1 MGRKTG
7 REFIASMLR
16 SDQILAT
23 VEMIQKENLDV
34 RTVTMGINLL
44 DCRTGDVGSTCERIE
59 QKISDLAGNFVSTCS
74 TVSKRLGIPVVNKR
88 ISVTPI
94 AFVGAGFD
102 RKGFVELA
110 LCLDRAATAVGVDI
124 LGGFSA
130 QVEKGMTATDREY
143 IASIPEALAR
153 TEKVCASIN
162 IATTQKG
169 INMDALAII
178 GHTIKDLA
186 EMTRDQGGFGAA
198 KFVVFCNQPG
208 DNPFMAGAIHGLEE
222 ADAVL
227 NVGVSGP
234 GVIARSL
241 ERLIGH
247 HQNGERLRLDEI
259 AEEIKQTTFRVT
271 RCGELIG
278 RQVSKALGI
287 EFGVVDLSL
296 APTPTIGDSVGE
308 IFKILGVDSV
318 GAPGSTAILAM
329 LNDAVKKGG
338 IFASK
343 TVGGLSGAFIP
354 VMEDA
359 VLAEAVGDG
368 SLCLEKLEAMTCV
381 CSVGLDMV
389 AIPGS
394 VDADTISAI
403 IADEMALGMVN
414 HKTTAARLIPVP
426 GKEAGDYVSFG
437 GLFGASPIMEVRNAG
452 KSSRF
457 MAWGGRIPA
466 PIHSFKN

>member
-1 MGRKTG
+1 
-7 REFIASMLR
+7 MLR

-44 DCRTGDVGSTCERIE
+44 DCRSDDIETTCSRIE
-59 QKISDLAGNFVSTCS
+59 KKITTLAGNFVPTCDLIGR
-74 TVSKRLGIPVVNKR
+74 KLGIPIVNKR
-88 ISVTPI
+88 ISITPI
-94 AFVGAGFD
+94 AFVGSGFGSKDFVKLAKTLDHAAG
-102 RKGFVELA
+102 E
-110 LCLDRAATAVGVDI
+110 VGIDI
-124 LGGFSA
+124 LGGYSA

-143 IASIPEALAR
+143 IASIPEALAV
-153 TEKVCASIN
+153 TDKVCASIN
-162 IATTQKG
+162 IGTSQKG
-169 INMDALAII
+169 INMEALAMV
-178 GHTIKDLA
+178 GRTVKEVA
-186 EMTRDQGGFGAA
+186 ERTRDKDGFGAA

-208 DNPFMAGAIHGLEE
+208 DNPFMAGAIHGIEE

-234 GVIARSL
+234 GVIARAL
-241 ERLIGH
+241 ERLIKAD
-247 HQNGERLRLDEI
+247 ETKSLRLDDI

-271 RCGELIG
+271 RCGELVG

-287 EFGVVDLSL
+287 SFGVVDLSL

-308 IFKILGVDSV
+308 ILHILGVDAI

-338 IFASK
+338 LFASK
-343 TVGGLSGAFIP
+343 NVGGLSGAFIP

-359 VLAEAVGDG
+359 VLAEAVGRG
-368 SLCLEKLEAMTCV
+368 ELCLEKLEAMTCV

-403 IADEMALGMVN
+403 IADEMALGMIN
-414 HKTTAARLIPVP
+414 NKTTAARIIPVP
-426 GKEAGDYVSFG
+426 GKEAGEHVNFG
-437 GLFGASPIMEVRNAG
+437 GLFGASPIMPIRNVG

-457 MAWGGRIPA
+457 VSWGGRMPA

>member
-1 MGRKTG
+1 
-7 REFIASMLR
+7 MLR

-44 DCRTGDVGSTCERIE
+44 DCRSGSVAQTCQNIEWRIAE
-59 QKISDLAGNFVSTCS
+59 KAGKFVETCNL
-74 TVSKRLGIPVVNKR
+74 VSRKLGIPVVNKR
-88 ISVTPI
+88 ISISPI
-94 AFVGAGFD
+94 ALVGAGYSRD
-102 RKGFVELA
+102 DFVELA
-110 LCLDRAATAVGVDI
+110 RCLDRAATSVGVDI

-130 QVEKGMTATDREY
+130 QVEKGMTETDRQY
-143 IASIPEALAR
+143 ILSLPEALAVS
-153 TEKVCASIN
+153 EKVCASIN
-162 IATTQKG
+162 IASSQKG
-169 INMDALAII
+169 INMDALAML
-178 GHTIKDLA
+178 GQTIKDIA
-186 EMTRDQGGFGAA
+186 ESTRDQNGFGAA

-208 DNPFMAGAIHGLEE
+208 DNPFMAGAVHGIEE
-222 ADAVL
+222 ADTVL

-241 ERLIGH
+241 EKLISTRSN
-247 HQNGERLRLDEI
+247 NGGGLKLDEI
-259 AEEIKQTTFRVT
+259 AEDIKQTTFRVT
-271 RCGELIG
+271 RCGELVG
-278 RQVSKALGI
+278 RQVSDILGVQ
-287 EFGVVDLSL
+287 FGVVDLSL
-296 APTPTIGDSVGE
+296 APTPTVGDSVGE
-308 IFKILGVDSV
+308 ILHILGVDAI
-318 GAPGSTAILAM
+318 GAPGSTAILAL

-359 VLAEAVGDG
+359 VLAEAVGNKH
-368 SLCLEKLEAMTCV
+368 LCLEKLEAMTCV

-394 VDADTISAI
+394 VDGDTIAAI

-414 HKTTAARLIPVP
+414 NKTTAARLIPVP
-426 GKEAGDYVSFG
+426 GKEVGDSVSFG
-437 GLFGASPIMEVRNAG
+437 GLFGASPIMEIRNVG

-457 MAWGGRIPA
+457 IGWGGRIPA

>member
-1 MGRKTG
+1 
-7 REFIASMLR
+7 MLR

-44 DCRTGDVGSTCERIE
+44 DCRASSIGQTCRTIEDRISER
-59 QKISDLAGNFVSTCS
+59 AGKFVETCNFVSR
-74 TVSKRLGIPVVNKR
+74 KLGIPVVNKR
-88 ISVTPI
+88 ISITPI
-94 AFVGAGFD
+94 SFVGAGFSRD
-102 RKGFVELA
+102 DFVALA
-110 LCLDRAATAVGVDI
+110 ISLDRAAAAVGVDI

-130 QVEKGMTATDREY
+130 QVEKGLTKTDREY
-143 IASIPEALAR
+143 IHSLPEALR
-153 TEKVCASIN
+153 VSETVCASIN
-162 IATTQKG
+162 IASSQKG
-169 INMDALAII
+169 INMDALAML
-178 GHTIKDLA
+178 GPTIKEIA
-186 EMTRDQGGFGAA
+186 KRTADQGGFGAA

-208 DNPFMAGAIHGLEE
+208 DNPFMAGAIHGVEE
-222 ADAVL
+222 ADTVL

-241 ERLIGH
+241 EKLISAREADE
-247 HQNGERLRLDEI
+247 NGLKLDEI

-271 RCGELIG
+271 RCGELVG
-278 RQVSKALGI
+278 RQVSDILGVS
-287 EFGVVDLSL
+287 FGVVDLSL
-296 APTPTIGDSVGE
+296 APTPKVGDSVGE
-308 IFKILGVDSV
+308 ILHILGVDAI

-359 VLAEAVGDG
+359 VLAEAVGNGD
-368 SLCLEKLEAMTCV
+368 LCLEKLEAMTCV
-381 CSVGLDMV
+381 CSVGIDMV

-394 VDADTISAI
+394 VDGDTISAI

-414 HKTTAARLIPVP
+414 NKTTAVRIIPVP
-426 GKEAGDYVSFG
+426 GKEVGESVSFG
-437 GLFGASPIMEVRNAG
+437 GLFGASPIMAVRNVG

-457 MAWGGRIPA
+457 IGWGGRIPA
-466 PIHSFKN
+466 PVHSFKN

>member
-1 MGRKTG
+1 
-7 REFIASMLR
+7 MLH

-44 DCRTGDVGSTCERIE
+44 DCRGGDVAETCKKVED
-59 QKISDLAGNFVSTCS
+59 KILSCAGNFVATCNEI
-74 TVSKRLGIPVVNKR
+74 SKTLGIPIVNKR
-88 ISVTPI
+88 ISITPI
-94 AFVGAGFD
+94 AFVGSGFD
-102 RKGFVELA
+102 RHGFVELA
-110 LCLDRAATAVGVDI
+110 KALNRAATAVGVDI

-130 QVEKGMTATDREY
+130 QVEKGMTETDREY
-143 IASIPEALAR
+143 IASIPEALSVTDR
-153 TEKVCASIN
+153 VCASIN
-162 IATTQKG
+162 IATTAKG
-169 INMDALAII
+169 INMDALALV
-178 GHTIKDLA
+178 GHTVKDLA
-186 EMTRDQGGFGAA
+186 EITKEQNGFGAA

-222 ADAVL
+222 ADVVL

-234 GVIARSL
+234 GVIARAL
-241 ERLIGH
+241 ERLVEKNTDG
-247 HQNGERLRLDEI
+247 NLTLDRI

-271 RCGELIG
+271 RCGELVG
-278 RQVSKALGI
+278 RKVSEKLGF

-296 APTPTIGDSVGE
+296 APTPAIGDSVGE
-308 IFKILGVDSV
+308 IFEILGVDSV

-359 VLAEAVGDG
+359 VLADAVGDG
-368 SLCLEKLEAMTCV
+368 SLTLEKLESMTCV
-381 CSVGLDMV
+381 CSVGLDMI

-394 VDADTISAI
+394 VDAATISAI
-403 IADEMALGMVN
+403 IADEMALGMIN
-414 HKTTAARLIPVP
+414 SKTTAARLIPVP
-426 GKEAGDYVSFG
+426 GKEVGDHVSFG
-437 GLFGASPIMEVRNAG
+437 GLFGASPIMPVNNIG
-452 KSSRF
+452 KSERF
-457 MAWGGRIPA
+457 INWGGRIPA

>member
-1 MGRKTG
+1 
-7 REFIASMLR
+7 MLR

-44 DCRTGDVGSTCERIE
+44 DCHEKSVAATCRNIEDRISE
-59 QKISDLAGNFVSTCS
+59 KAGNFVETCDF
-74 TVSKRLGIPVVNKR
+74 VSRKLGIPVVNKR
-88 ISVTPI
+88 IAITPI

-102 RKGFVELA
+102 RDGFTELA
-110 LCLDRAATAVGVDI
+110 RSLDRAAATVNVDI

-130 QVEKGMTATDREY
+130 QVEKGMTDTDRHY
-143 IASIPEALAR
+143 IASLPTALSV
-153 TEKVCASIN
+153 TDKVCASIN
-162 IATTQKG
+162 VGSSQKG
-169 INMDALAII
+169 INMDAVTML
-178 GHTIKDLA
+178 GRSIKDIA
-186 EMTRDQGGFGAA
+186 EATRHQNGFGAA

-227 NVGVSGP
+227 NIGVSGP

-241 ERLIGH
+241 ERLISS
-247 HQNGERLRLDEI
+247 RSSKPKLDEL

-271 RCGELIG
+271 RCGELVG
-278 RQVSKALGI
+278 RQVSEILGV

-308 IFKILGVDSV
+308 ILHILGVDAI
-318 GAPGSTAILAM
+318 GAPGSTAILAV

-359 VLAEAVGDG
+359 LLAEAVG
-368 SLCLEKLEAMTCV
+368 SSTLCLEKLEAMTCV
-381 CSVGLDMV
+381 CSVGLDMIP
-389 AIPGS
+389 IPGS
-394 VDADTISAI
+394 VDAGTISAI
-403 IADEMALGMVN
+403 IADEMALGMIN
-414 HKTTAARLIPVP
+414 NKTTAVRIIPVP
-426 GKEAGDYVSFG
+426 GKEAGEAVSFG
-437 GLFGASPIMEVRNAG
+437 GLFGASPIMEVRNVG
-452 KSSRF
+452 KSGRF
-457 MAWGGRIPA
+457 IGWGGRIPA
-466 PIHSFKN
+466 PVHSFKN

>member
-1 MGRKTG
+1 
-7 REFIASMLR
+7 MLR
-16 SDQILAT
+16 SDQILST

-34 RTVTMGINLL
+34 RTVTMGISLL
-44 DCRTGDVGSTCERIE
+44 DCRGGDVEETCRRIE
-59 QKISDLAGNFVSTCS
+59 DKIISYAGNFVATCD
-74 TVSKRLGIPVVNKR
+74 TISKKYGIPVVNKR
-88 ISVTPI
+88 IAVTPI
-94 AFVGAGFD
+94 AFVGAGFYRD
-102 RKGFVELA
+102 DFIRIA
-110 LCLDRAATAVGVDI
+110 QSLDRAATAVGIDI

-130 QVEKGMTATDREY
+130 QVEKGMTTTDKEF
-143 IASIPEALAR
+143 IASIPEALAV

-169 INMDALAII
+169 INMDAVAMM
-178 GHTIKDLA
+178 GRTVKELA
-186 EMTRDQGGFGAA
+186 ERTASQGGFGAA

-234 GVIARSL
+234 GVIARAL
-241 ERLIGH
+241 ERLIHNHPEPGS
-247 HQNGERLRLDEI
+247 LPFDEL

-278 RQVSKALGI
+278 RAVSKSLGI

-308 IFKILGVDSV
+308 IFKILGVDAI

-359 VLAEAVGDG
+359 MLAEAVGDG

-389 AIPGS
+389 AIPGY
-394 VDADTISAI
+394 VDADTIAAI
-403 IADEMALGMVN
+403 IADEMALGVIN
-414 HKTTAARLIPVP
+414 AKTTAARLIPVP
-426 GKEAGDYVSFG
+426 GKKEGDHVNFG
-437 GLFGASPIMEVRNAG
+437 GLFGASPIMPIRNVG

-457 MAWGGRIPA
+457 IAWGGRMPA

>member
-1 MGRKTG
+1 
-7 REFIASMLR
+7 MLR
-16 SDQILAT
+16 SDQILST

-44 DCRTGDVGSTCERIE
+44 DCRGATVAATCNNIE
-59 QKISDLAGNFVSTCS
+59 EKIGALAGNFVQTCN
-74 TVSKRLGIPVVNKR
+74 TISKKVGIPVVNKR

-94 AFVGAGFD
+94 ALVGAGYGRED
-102 RKGFVELA
+102 FVELA
-110 LCLDRAATAVGVDI
+110 KSLDRAATSVDVDI

-130 QVEKGMTATDREY
+130 QVEKGMTETDRQY
-143 IASIPEALAR
+143 IASLPDALAQ
-153 TEKVCASIN
+153 TQKICASIN
-162 IATTQKG
+162 IASSQKG
-169 INMDALAII
+169 INMDALAIL
-178 GHTIKDLA
+178 GHTIKKIA
-186 EMTRDQGGFGAA
+186 EKTEDIGGFGAA

-208 DNPFMAGAIHGLEE
+208 DNPFMAGAIHGIEE
-222 ADAVL
+222 AEAVL

-234 GVIARSL
+234 GVIARAL
-241 ERLIGH
+241 ERRINSAKGQPLP
-247 HQNGERLRLDEI
+247 LDEI

-278 RQVSKALGI
+278 RQVSDALGI

-296 APTPTIGDSVGE
+296 APTPAIGDSVGE
-308 IFKILGVDSV
+308 IFKILGVDAV

-354 VMEDA
+354 VMEDS
-359 VLAEAVGDG
+359 VLADAVGEG

-389 AIPGS
+389 PIPGS

-403 IADEMALGMVN
+403 IADEMALGMIN
-414 HKTTAARLIPVP
+414 NKTTAARLIPAP
-426 GKEAGDYVSFG
+426 GKEAGDHVSFG
-437 GLFGASPIMEVRNAG
+437 GLFGASPIMEIRNTG

-457 MAWGGRIPA
+457 IAWGGRIPA

>member
-1 MGRKTG
+1 
-7 REFIASMLR
+7 MLR

-44 DCRTGDVGSTCERIE
+44 DCRGGTVAQTCENIE
-59 QKISDLAGNFVSTCS
+59 RRISDKAGTFVETCNH
-74 TVSKRLGIPVVNKR
+74 VSRKLGIPVVNKR
-88 ISVTPI
+88 ISITPI

-102 RKGFVELA
+102 REGFVELA
-110 LCLDRAATAVGVDI
+110 LSLDRAASSVGVDI

-130 QVEKGMTATDREY
+130 QVEKGMTETDRAY
-143 IASIPEALAR
+143 IASLPEALALSD
-153 TEKVCASIN
+153 KVCASIN
-162 IATTQKG
+162 IASSQKG
-169 INMDALAII
+169 INMDALAIL
-178 GHTIKDLA
+178 GQSVKDIA
-186 EMTRDQGGFGAA
+186 EASKSQNGFGAA

-208 DNPFMAGAIHGLEE
+208 DNPFMAGAIHGVEE
-222 ADAVL
+222 ADVVL

-241 ERLIGH
+241 ERLISSRNDNDSG
-247 HQNGERLRLDEI
+247 LRLDEI

-271 RCGELIG
+271 RCGELVG
-278 RQVSKALGI
+278 RQVSQILGI

-308 IFKILGVDSV
+308 ILHILGVDAI

-359 VLAEAVGDG
+359 LLAEAVGNG
-368 SLCLEKLEAMTCV
+368 HLCLEKLEAMTCV

-394 VDADTISAI
+394 VDADTIAAI
-403 IADEMALGMVN
+403 IADEMALGMIN
-414 HKTTAARLIPVP
+414 NKTTAVRLIPVP
-426 GKEAGDYVSFG
+426 GKEVGDSVSFG
-437 GLFGASPIMEVRNAG
+437 GLFGASPIMPVRNVG

-457 MAWGGRIPA
+457 IGWGGRIPA
-466 PIHSFKN
+466 PVHSFKN

>member
-1 MGRKTG
+1 MPEIPARRDT
-7 REFIASMLR
+7 MLR

-34 RTVTMGINLL
+34 RTVTMGINIL
-44 DCRTGDVGSTCERIE
+44 DCRTGDVQGTCARIE
-59 QKISDLAGNFVSTCS
+59 QRIQELAGNFVPTCDS
-74 TVSKRLGIPVVNKR
+74 ISKKLGIPVVNKR

-102 RKGFVELA
+102 RHGFVELA
-110 LCLDRAATAVGVDI
+110 KCLDRAATAVGVDI

-143 IASIPEALAR
+143 IASIPEALAQ
-153 TEKVCASIN
+153 TQKVCASIN
-162 IATTQKG
+162 IATSQKG

-178 GHTIKDLA
+178 GRTIKELA
-186 EMTRDQGGFGAA
+186 ERTRDQGGFGAA

-234 GVIARSL
+234 GVIARAL
-241 ERLIGH
+241 ERLIAH
-247 HQNGERLRLDEI
+247 HQDREPLRLDEI

-308 IFKILGVDSV
+308 IFKILGVDAI

-359 VLAEAVGDG
+359 LLAEAVGEG
-368 SLCLEKLEAMTCV
+368 ALCLEKLESMTCV

-403 IADEMALGMVN
+403 IADEMALGMIN

>member
-1 MGRKTG
+1 
-7 REFIASMLR
+7 MLR
-16 SDQILAT
+16 SDHILAT

-34 RTVTMGINLL
+34 RAVTMGINLL
-44 DCRTGDVGSTCERIE
+44 DCRGGDVRETCRRVEE
-59 QKISDLAGNFVSTCS
+59 KIGTVAAHFVATCDQ
-74 TVSKRLGIPVVNKR
+74 VSKKYGIPVVNKR

-102 RKGFVELA
+102 RHGFVELA
-110 LCLDRAATAVGVDI
+110 LALDRAASAVGVDI

-153 TEKVCASIN
+153 TNKICASIN
-162 IATTQKG
+162 IASSQKG
-169 INMDALAII
+169 INMDALALI
-178 GHTIKDLA
+178 GQTVKALA
-186 EMTRDQGGFGAA
+186 EITKEQSGFGAA

-222 ADAVL
+222 ADLVL

-234 GVIARSL
+234 GVIARAL
-241 ERLIGH
+241 ERLIHAKGRD
-247 HQNGERLRLDEI
+247 NLGLDDI
-259 AEEIKQTTFRVT
+259 AEEIKQTTFRLT

-278 RQVSKALGI
+278 RQVSKEMGI

-296 APTPTIGDSVGE
+296 APTPTVGDSVGE
-308 IFKILGVDSV
+308 ILQILGVDVV

-343 TVGGLSGAFIP
+343 AVGGLSGAFIP

-359 VLAEAVGDG
+359 VLAEAVGSG
-368 SLCLEKLEAMTCV
+368 ALCLEKLEAMTCV
-381 CSVGLDMV
+381 CSVGLDMIPV
-389 AIPGS
+389 PGS

-403 IADEMALGMVN
+403 IADEMALGMIN
-414 HKTTAARLIPVP
+414 NKTTAVRLIPVP
-426 GKEAGDYVSFG
+426 GKEAGELVSFG
-437 GLFGASPIMEVRNAG
+437 GLFGASPIMPVRNVG
-452 KSSRF
+452 KSRRF
-457 MAWGGRIPA
+457 IAWGGRIPA
-466 PIHSFKN
+466 PLHSFKN

>member
-1 MGRKTG
+1 
-7 REFIASMLR
+7 MLR

-34 RTVTMGINLL
+34 RTVTMGISLL
-44 DCRTGDVGSTCERIE
+44 DCRGGNVEETCKRIHNR
-59 QKISDLAGNFVSTCS
+59 IIDYAGNFVATCDTIS
-74 TVSKRLGIPVVNKR
+74 RKYGIPVVNKR
-88 ISVTPI
+88 IAVTPI
-94 AFVGAGFD
+94 AFVGAGFFRED
-102 RKGFVELA
+102 FVRIA
-110 LCLDRAATAVGVDI
+110 QTLDQAAKAVGVDI

-130 QVEKGMTATDREY
+130 QVEKGMTNTDLEF
-143 IASIPEALAR
+143 IAAIPEALAQ
-153 TEKVCASIN
+153 TERVCSSIN
-162 IATTQKG
+162 IGSTQKG
-169 INMDALAII
+169 INMDALAMM
-178 GHTIKDLA
+178 GRTIKELA
-186 EMTRDQGGFGAA
+186 EKTADQGGFAAA

-234 GVIARSL
+234 GVIARAL
-241 ERLIGH
+241 ERLIEKHPEPGS
-247 HQNGERLRLDEI
+247 LRLDEL

-278 RQVSKALGI
+278 RAVSKSLGI

-296 APTPTIGDSVGE
+296 APTPTVGDSVGE
-308 IFKILGVDSV
+308 IFKILGVDAI
-318 GAPGSTAILAM
+318 GAPGTTAILAM

-359 VLAEAVGDG
+359 MLAEAVGEG
-368 SLCLEKLEAMTCV
+368 TLCLEKLEAMTCV
-381 CSVGLDMV
+381 CSVGLDMI

-403 IADEMALGMVN
+403 IADEMALGLIN
-414 HKTTAARLIPVP
+414 AKTTAARLIPVP
-426 GKEAGDYVSFG
+426 GKEEGDSVSFG
-437 GLFGASPIMEVRNAG
+437 GLFGASPIMPIRNVG

-457 MAWGGRIPA
+457 IAWGGRMPA

>member
-1 MGRKTG
+1 
-7 REFIASMLR
+7 MLR

-34 RTVTMGINLL
+34 RTVTMGINIL
-44 DCRTGDVGSTCERIE
+44 DCRTGDVQSTCAQIE
-59 QKISDLAGNFVSTCS
+59 QRIQELAGNFVPTCDS
-74 TVSKRLGIPVVNKR
+74 ISKKLGIPVVNKR

-102 RKGFVELA
+102 RHGFVELA
-110 LCLDRAATAVGVDI
+110 KCLDRAATAVGVDI

-143 IASIPEALAR
+143 IASIPEALAQ

-162 IATTQKG
+162 IATSQKG

-178 GHTIKDLA
+178 GRTIKELA
-186 EMTRDQGGFGAA
+186 EKTRDQGGFGAA

-234 GVIARSL
+234 GVIARAL
-241 ERLIGH
+241 ERLIAH
-247 HQNGERLRLDEI
+247 HQGREPLRLDEI

-308 IFKILGVDSV
+308 IFKILGVDAI

-359 VLAEAVGDG
+359 LLAEAVGEG
-368 SLCLEKLEAMTCV
+368 SLCLEKLESMTCV

>member
-1 MGRKTG
+1 
-7 REFIASMLR
+7 MLR

-44 DCRTGDVGSTCERIE
+44 DCRGNSVAQTCRQIQDRIREKAGSFVETC
-59 QKISDLAGNFVSTCS
+59 DFVSR
-74 TVSKRLGIPVVNKR
+74 KLGIPVVNKR
-88 ISVTPI
+88 ISITPI

-102 RKGFVELA
+102 QDGFVELA
-110 LCLDRAATAVGVDI
+110 RALDQAASSVGVDI

-130 QVEKGMTATDREY
+130 QVEKGMTETDRQY
-143 IASIPEALAR
+143 IMSLPTVLSVTDKI
-153 TEKVCASIN
+153 CASIN
-162 IATTQKG
+162 VASSQKG
-169 INMDALAII
+169 INMDALTML
-178 GHTIKDLA
+178 GQSVKDIA
-186 EMTRDQGGFGAA
+186 EATSSQNGFGAA
-198 KFVVFCNQPG
+198 KFVIFCNQPG
-208 DNPFMAGAIHGLEE
+208 DNPFMAGAIHGVEE
-222 ADAVL
+222 AGTVL
-227 NVGVSGP
+227 NIGVSGP

-241 ERLIGH
+241 ERLISSRSA
-247 HQNGERLRLDEI
+247 NLRLDEI

-271 RCGELIG
+271 RCGELVG
-278 RQVSKALGI
+278 RQVSDLLGI

-308 IFKILGVDSV
+308 ILQILGVDAI

-359 VLAEAVGDG
+359 LLAEAVGSG
-368 SLCLEKLEAMTCV
+368 TLCLEKLEAMTCV
-381 CSVGLDMV
+381 CSVGLDMIP
-389 AIPGS
+389 IPGS

-414 HKTTAARLIPVP
+414 SKTTAARIIPVP
-426 GKEAGDYVSFG
+426 GKEAGEMVSFG
-437 GLFGASPIMEVRNAG
+437 GLFGSSPIMEIRNVG
-452 KSSRF
+452 KSGRF
-457 MAWGGRIPA
+457 IGWGGRIPA

>member
-1 MGRKTG
+1 
-7 REFIASMLR
+7 MLR

-44 DCRTGDVGSTCERIE
+44 DCREKSVAATCRNIEDRISE
-59 QKISDLAGNFVSTCS
+59 KAGNFVETCDF
-74 TVSKRLGIPVVNKR
+74 VSRKLGIPVVNKR
-88 ISVTPI
+88 IAITPI

-102 RKGFVELA
+102 RDGFTELA
-110 LCLDRAATAVGVDI
+110 RSLDRAAAAVNVDI

-130 QVEKGMTATDREY
+130 QVEKGLTETDRHY
-143 IASIPEALAR
+143 IASLPTALSV
-153 TEKVCASIN
+153 TDKVCASIN
-162 IATTQKG
+162 VGSSQKG
-169 INMDALAII
+169 INMDAVTML
-178 GHTIKDLA
+178 GQSIKDIA
-186 EMTRDQGGFGAA
+186 EATRSQNGFGAA

-227 NVGVSGP
+227 NIGVSGP

-241 ERLIGH
+241 ERLISSRS
-247 HQNGERLRLDEI
+247 NKLRLDEL

-271 RCGELIG
+271 RCGELVG
-278 RQVSKALGI
+278 RQVSEILGI

-308 IFKILGVDSV
+308 ILHILGVDAI
-318 GAPGSTAILAM
+318 GAPGSTAILAV

-359 VLAEAVGDG
+359 LLAEAVGLG
-368 SLCLEKLEAMTCV
+368 TLCLEKLEAMTCV
-381 CSVGLDMV
+381 CSVGLDMIP
-389 AIPGS
+389 IPGS
-394 VDADTISAI
+394 VDAGTISAI
-403 IADEMALGMVN
+403 IADEMALGMIN
-414 HKTTAARLIPVP
+414 NKTTAVRIIPVP
-426 GKEAGDYVSFG
+426 GKEAGERVSFG
-437 GLFGASPIMEVRNAG
+437 GLFGASPIMEVKNVG
-452 KSSRF
+452 KSGRF
-457 MAWGGRIPA
+457 IGWGGRIPA
-466 PIHSFKN
+466 PVHSFKN

>member
-1 MGRKTG
+1 
-7 REFIASMLR
+7 MLR

-44 DCRTGDVGSTCERIE
+44 DCRGGNLEETCRNIE
-59 QKISDLAGNFVSTCS
+59 EKIIARAGNFVPTCNS
-74 TVSKRLGIPVVNKR
+74 VSKKYGIPVVNKR

-94 AFVGAGFD
+94 ALVGAGFNRQD
-102 RKGFVELA
+102 FVELA
-110 LCLDRAATAVGVDI
+110 KTLDRAATAVGVDI

-130 QVEKGMTATDREY
+130 QVEKGMTETDREY
-143 IASIPEALAR
+143 IASIPAALAQ
-153 TEKVCASIN
+153 TDKVCASIN

-169 INMDALAII
+169 INMNALAMM
-178 GHTIKDLA
+178 GHTIKALA
-186 EMTRDQGGFGAA
+186 EDTADQGGFGAA

-208 DNPFMAGAIHGLEE
+208 DNPFMAGAIHGVEE
-222 ADAVL
+222 ADTVL
-227 NVGVSGP
+227 NIGVSGP
-234 GVIARSL
+234 GVIARAL
-241 ERLIGH
+241 ERLIGNH
-247 HQNGERLRLDEI
+247 SDPGTLPFDEL

-278 RQVSKALGI
+278 RAVSKSLGVD
-287 EFGVVDLSL
+287 FGVVDLSL

-308 IFKILGVDSV
+308 IFKILGVDAI
-318 GAPGSTAILAM
+318 GAPGTTAILAM
-329 LNDAVKKGG
+329 LNDGVKKGG

-359 VLAEAVGDG
+359 MLAEAVGDG
-368 SLCLEKLEAMTCV
+368 SLCLEKLESMTCV
-381 CSVGLDMV
+381 CSVGLDMIP
-389 AIPGS
+389 IPGS

-403 IADEMALGMVN
+403 IADEMALGVIN
-414 HKTTAARLIPVP
+414 TKTTAARLIPVP
-426 GKEAGDYVSFG
+426 GKEAGDHVNFG
-437 GLFGASPIMEVRNAG
+437 GLFGASPIMEIKNVG
-452 KSSRF
+452 MSSRF
-457 MAWGGRIPA
+457 IGWGGRMPA